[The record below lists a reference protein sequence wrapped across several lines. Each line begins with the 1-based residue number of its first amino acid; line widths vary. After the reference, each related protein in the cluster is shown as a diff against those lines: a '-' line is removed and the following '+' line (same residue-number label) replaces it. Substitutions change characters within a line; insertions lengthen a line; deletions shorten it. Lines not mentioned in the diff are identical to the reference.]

1 MFCLETKQYFLF
13 GVPIKYPHH
22 HWIGTHQGRDM
33 AGAHG
38 EKKNVLSSSVPVPS
52 LTFRPLRDRKM
63 ISNTGYCNWNAWKGT
78 VVLFKFLAYL
88 LAHTKE
94 TWGNIE
100 NSFKQYFMDL
110 GSKVNATNM
119 TNHRTC
125 TIYYSQHWVLKPWIK
140 RPRWVYK
147 PQPPWR
153 TPVST

>member
-33 AGAHG
+33 AGAWRE
-38 EKKNVLSSSVPVPS
+38 EKCAVLFSPSSISN
-52 LTFRPLRDRKM
+52 FCPLRDRKM

-119 TNHRTC
+119 INHCTC
-125 TIYYSQHWVLKPWIK
+125 TILINGIHKATQYSWHEADIKKFLKQAIFKYWP
-140 RPRWVYK
+140 
-147 PQPPWR
+147 
-153 TPVST
+153 